1 VTPVKSKTRFHHIGV
16 TRWLALVSAVGIT
29 LVGGALH
36 GHYVQRWNKPEE
48 LSAAAAQLDALP
60 REIGKWKAVEDLPID
75 AAALNILDHPGRVSR
90 RYVNQDTGQSIQC
103 AILVG
108 RPGPIAVHTPEICFS
123 SRDYEIQ
130 NERIEAAIDDRAN
143 HHHTFWRTD
152 FSSRNALADG
162 LRVYYAWS
170 TGSIWKA
177 STSPRFEFGGAP
189 LLFKCQLATYVS
201 PSHAQNGP
209 DPGHQFLEM
218 FVTSA
223 WPPPNIE
230 KRE

>member
-1 VTPVKSKTRFHHIGV
+1 MMRTMKLPPTYPTGMA
-16 TRWLALVSAVGIT
+16 RWLALASAVAIT
-29 LVGGALH
+29 LVGGVLH

-48 LSAAAAQLDALP
+48 LSTAALNLAAIP

-75 AAALNILDHPGRVSR
+75 AATLKILDHPSTVSR
-90 RYVNQDTGQSIQC
+90 RYVNQDTGESIQC

-123 SRDYEIQ
+123 SRDYEVQ
-130 NERIEAAIDDRAN
+130 KARSEAAIDDGAN

-170 TGSIWKA
+170 TGDVWKA
-177 STSPRFEFGGAP
+177 SPSPRFEFGGAP
-189 LLFKCQLATYVS
+189 LLYKCQLATNVS
-201 PSHAQNGP
+201 PTTAGDRP
-209 DPGHQFLEM
+209 DPGGRFLEA
-218 FVTSA
+218 FVKSA
-223 WPPPNIE
+223 WPPPAIRKVE
-230 KRE
+230 